1 MFIQGGVVYL
11 VRVKE
16 KLIKNNKKG
25 QLFLLE
31 VFISLSVLILLMIA
45 LFQVEFTTRPTYQEN
60 LSEIGYNA
68 LDSLNQAGTLKPLIY
83 NQQITELADSLDAS
97 LPANV
102 LWRLSVNDEDGT
114 TIYSIYW
121 DRTPPSDATI
131 GVSEYFLFGFE
142 TNLDQFRVLHLELWR
157 LAG

>member
-1 MFIQGGVVYL
+1 VK
-11 VRVKE
+11 RVT
-16 KLIKNNKKG
+16 IKNNKRG

-45 LFQVEFTTRPTYQEN
+45 LYQVEFTTMPTYQEN
-60 LSEIGYNA
+60 LSEIGYNT
-68 LDSLNQAGTLKPLIY
+68 LDSLNQAGTLKPMIY
-83 NQQITELADSLDAS
+83 NQQTAELINSLDTS

-102 LWRLSVNDEDGT
+102 LWRLSIKDDTGT
-114 TIYSIYW
+114 TIYTVLW
-121 DRTPPSDATI
+121 DKTPSLDATV

-157 LAG
+157 LVG